1 MSTLTS
7 KKQTKVLYG
16 TLIVL
21 LAAVALL
28 LMFTGNA
35 NRRDEADA
43 RGKETRESE
52 TLKEDTGL
60 SDSDKENETRQKEL
74 KKEPKETGTVNTD
87 KSKENETEKT
97 AAEAEE
103 TTAVSSAAVLP
114 VFHAPV
120 EGIVHRGYSME
131 VPVFSYT
138 MNDYRTHNGVDIA
151 CTEGTPV
158 FAAADGVVYRI
169 WNDPFMGMSV
179 SIRHDGD
186 AVTTYQGLSENIP
199 AGVAEGTEVKA
210 GQMIAGAGNT
220 ALLECAEETHVHL
233 SMTVGGESV
242 NPADYMHLTFANT
255 TYED

>member
-1 MSTLTS
+1 MATLTS

-35 NRRDEADA
+35 NRRDEADE
-43 RGKETRESE
+43 KEKESRQSE

-60 SDSDKENETRQKEL
+60 LGGLET
-74 KKEPKETGTVNTD
+74 TVN
-87 KSKENETEKT
+87 SEETEKT
-97 AAEAEE
+97 SFETEDGKKDKANEKETEKTSQTEEE
-103 TTAVSSAAVLP
+103 TAAVSSTAVLP

-138 MNDYRTHNGVDIA
+138 MNDYRTHDGVDIA

-158 FAAADGVVYRI
+158 FAAADGVVHRV
-169 WNDPFMGMSV
+169 WNDPFMGV
-179 SIRHDGD
+179 SISITHDGG
-186 AVTTYQGLSENIP
+186 AVTTYQGLSENLP
-199 AGVAEGTEVKA
+199 AGIAEGADVKA

-220 ALLECAEETHVHL
+220 ALLECADETHVHL

-242 NPADYMHLTFANT
+242 DPAEYMHFTFADT

>member
-21 LAAVALL
+21 LAAVAVLM
-28 LMFTGNA
+28 MFTGNA
-35 NRRDEADA
+35 NRRDEADEKE
-43 RGKETRESE
+43 KETRQSE

-60 SDSDKENETRQKEL
+60 FGS
-74 KKEPKETGTVNTD
+74 KETAETPEETQKTSAETGKAD
-87 KSKENETEKT
+87 KSAESETEKT
-97 AAEAEE
+97 SQTKEEE
-103 TTAVSSAAVLP
+103 TAAVSSTAVLP

-138 MNDYRTHNGVDIA
+138 MNDYRTHDGVDIA

-158 FAAADGVVYRI
+158 FAAADGVIHRI
-169 WNDPFMGMSV
+169 WNDPFMGVSV

-186 AVTTYQGLSENIP
+186 AVTTYQGLAETLP
-199 AGVAEGTEVKA
+199 AGIAEGTGVKA

-242 NPADYMHLTFANT
+242 DPAEYMHLTFADT